1 MRASAWFLGVLL
13 LAAVILGTVA
23 YPVYEFVSRLH
34 VWPFHRVYGR
44 LAMLV
49 VVVLLAASFRLQ
61 GIRTKRDFGFGLPWR
76 RFLRVALLWSGAGI
90 ASAAAGAAF
99 IWAAGLRGLDP
110 QFVMTPGA
118 VLRVIFNGIGSGI
131 AVALFE
137 ETLARGAV
145 HTAIARESGAA
156 AAAFVT
162 ATLFA
167 ILHFFAKAS
176 IPADALAW
184 RSGFDLLARS
194 FAPLGCP
201 ACVLDS
207 FLAYFAIG
215 LVLSLTRVLTG
226 AIAVAVGLHAGW
238 VLVLRIMQQCTVR
251 TPSAG
256 YDVWLGRFDGLVGYW
271 MLPWAA
277 AIGIA
282 LWLTRARWVPAA
294 SPSGLSVARPF
305 PVRPPPDLGRSR

>member
-13 LAAVILGTVA
+13 LAALILGTIA
-23 YPVYEFVSRLH
+23 YPTYELVSRLH

-49 VVVLLAASFRLQ
+49 VVALLVVLFRLE
-61 GIRTKRDFGFGLPWR
+61 GIRSKRDFGFGLPWR
-76 RFLRVALLWSGAGI
+76 RFVRTAVLWSGVGI
-90 ASAAAGAAF
+90 ASAVLGAAF
-99 IWAAGLRGLDP
+99 ILAAGLRGLDP
-110 QFVMTPGA
+110 HFVSTPGA
-118 VLRVIFNGIGSGI
+118 VLRVVFNGIASGV

-137 ETLARGAV
+137 ETLARGAI
-145 HTAIARESGAA
+145 HTAILRESGAWVA
-156 AAAFVT
+156 TFVT
-162 ATLFA
+162 ASLFA

-176 IPADALAW
+176 IPTDELAW

-194 FAPLGCP
+194 FAPLENP
-201 ACVLDS
+201 ARVLDS

-226 AIAVAVGLHAGW
+226 AIAVAIGLHAGW

-251 TPSAG
+251 TASPD

-277 AIGIA
+277 ILGLG
-282 LWLTRARWVPAA
+282 LWLTRSRWVAAA
-294 SPSGLSVARPF
+294 SSAGP
-305 PVRPPPDLGRSR
+305 